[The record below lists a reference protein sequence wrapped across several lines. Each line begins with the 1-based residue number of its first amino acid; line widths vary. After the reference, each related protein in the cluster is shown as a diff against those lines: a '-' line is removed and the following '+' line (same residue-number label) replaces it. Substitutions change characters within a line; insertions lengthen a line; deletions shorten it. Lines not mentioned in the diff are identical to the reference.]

1 MVAEQGM
8 PSLLFSMILMQ
19 KTHLSRCM
27 LPSTS
32 ASSKYRHWS
41 LTQHV
46 RQTSLGL
53 YTRQRLLCTFF
64 QFDPFPKTV
73 GDHFIALGTILDDAH
88 EEQTVR
94 IRSSSANL
102 RNKFKYS
109 ATKKGA
115 RMKNISMFNYFTTNS
130 LEIYGSSTVPH
141 CASLYTW
148 LLQKV
153 KFYRVTCKEGP
164 WFRTQHK
171 RPRGILHLLFR

>member
-1 MVAEQGM
+1 M
-8 PSLLFSMILMQ
+8 
-19 KTHLSRCM
+19 KNKLSEVI
-27 LPSTS
+27 S
-32 ASSKYRHWS
+32 
-41 LTQHV
+41 
-46 RQTSLGL
+46 
-53 YTRQRLLCTFF
+53 
-64 QFDPFPKTV
+64 
-73 GDHFIALGTILDDAH
+73 
-88 EEQTVR
+88 
-94 IRSSSANL
+94 SSSANL

-115 RMKNISMFNYFTTNS
+115 RMKNISMFNYFTMNS

-171 RPRGILHLLFR
+171 RPRGILHLLFRWSFLALDGIVLWKSRRCLQQCMLSTCKSRAPAGLPRTASACRDHLKPSDI